1 MQSRR
6 LEDSAHLVA
15 GLAESCAER
24 QSYFVIVDGFAGSG
38 KSTLAGRLAAPLRAV
53 HLELDSF
60 LNKNDEGGY
69 IISTTYS
76 IQTCGTGYAMVRK
89 QLGE

>member
-15 GLAESCAER
+15 G
-24 QSYFVIVDGFAGSG
+24 QSYFVIVDGFVGSG

-69 IISTTYS
+69 IISTTYG
-76 IQTCGTGYAMVRK
+76 IQTCGTGYSMVRK
-89 QLGE
+89 QLGELSWREYA